1 MAADDTLG
9 AFINDLFAGADD
21 EVPLQ
26 EFRRGLVHKR
36 MKDIASAA
44 NRAAGLVMGIILSLI
59 HI

>member
-36 MKDIASAA
+36 MKDIAVSYTHLTLPTK
-44 NRAAGLVMGIILSLI
+44 RSV
-59 HI
+59 